1 MSSSYKFHTAC
12 FCTNSDNFNFT
23 SIIKQY
29 LLTSNCSDINYL
41 NDSHIDFKNKVLLD
55 NEKSLS
61 VHNSYYEISSFSKIN
76 SICNKA
82 ECLIIFFD
90 LEFNESLIELNKIL
104 KHIDGSSFSD
114 KKIFLIKIYTN
125 NNNIGSDLDEES
137 IKNCFSNFLMN
148 NYEILPTVNMDSS
161 DELVE
166 AIDKL
171 TQIAIEEKIGSND
184 WKNRDNSTSLGCS
197 II

>member
-1 MSSSYKFHTAC
+1 MKDSE
-12 FCTNSDNFNFT
+12 DNL
-23 SIIKQY
+23 IE
-29 LLTSNCSDINYL
+29 
-41 NDSHIDFKNKVLLD
+41 FKNKIVLE
-55 NEKSLS
+55 NEDEIL
-61 VHNSYYEISSFSKIN
+61 VHNTYYEISSFSE
-76 SICNKA
+76 SIQIFNKV

-114 KKIFLIKIYTN
+114 KKIFVIKIYTN
-125 NNNIGSDLDEES
+125 NNNIESNLDEES
-137 IKNCFSNFLMN
+137 IKNCFSNYSLN
-148 NYEILPTVNMDSS
+148 NYEIVSTVNMDSS

-171 TQIAIEEKIGSND
+171 TQIAIEEKIESND
-184 WKNRDNSTSLGCS
+184 WKNIDNSNSFGCS

>member
-41 NDSHIDFKNKVLLD
+41 NDSHIEFKNKVLLD
-55 NEKSLS
+55 NEKSIS
-61 VHNSYYEISSFSKIN
+61 VHNSYYEISSFSKIS

-104 KHIDGSSFSD
+104 KHIQGPTSEN

-125 NNNIGSDLDEES
+125 ESNIKRNLDEES
-137 IKNCFSNFLMN
+137 IKNCFSNYSLN
-148 NYEILPTVNMDSS
+148 SEIFTVNMDSS
-161 DELVE
+161 DELVGV
-166 AIDKL
+166 IDKL
-171 TQIAIEEKIGSND
+171 TQTTIQEKIDSSND
-184 WKNRDNSTSLGCS
+184 KNLGNSQSNCL

>member
-41 NDSHIDFKNKVLLD
+41 NDSHIEFKNKVLLD

-61 VHNSYYEISSFSKIN
+61 VHNSYYEISSFSKIS

-104 KHIDGSSFSD
+104 KHIQGPTSEN

-125 NNNIGSDLDEES
+125 ESNIKRNLDEES
-137 IKNCFSNFLMN
+137 IKNCFSNYSL
-148 NYEILPTVNMDSS
+148 NYEIFTVNLDSS
-161 DELVE
+161 DELVGV
-166 AIDKL
+166 IDKL
-171 TQIAIEEKIGSND
+171 TQTTIQEKIDSSND
-184 WKNRDNSTSLGCS
+184 KNLGNSQSNCL

>member
-1 MSSSYKFHTAC
+1 MFSSNKFHTAC

-29 LLTSNCSDINYL
+29 LLTADCSDMK
-41 NDSHIDFKNKVLLD
+41 DSEDNHIEFKNKIVLE
-55 NEKSLS
+55 NEDEIL
-61 VHNSYYEISSFSKIN
+61 VRNTYYEISSFSESVQIF
-76 SICNKA
+76 NKV
-82 ECLIIFFD
+82 ECFIIFFD

-137 IKNCFSNFLMN
+137 IKNCFSNYSLN
-148 NYEILPTVNMDSS
+148 SEIFTVNMDSS
-161 DELVE
+161 DELVGV
-166 AIDKL
+166 IDKL
-171 TQIAIEEKIGSND
+171 TQVTIQEKIDSSND
-184 WKNRDNSTSLGCS
+184 KNLGNSQSNCL

>member
-1 MSSSYKFHTAC
+1 MEC
-12 FCTNSDNFNFT
+12 F
-23 SIIKQY
+23 
-29 LLTSNCSDINYL
+29 
-41 NDSHIDFKNKVLLD
+41 
-55 NEKSLS
+55 
-61 VHNSYYEISSFSKIN
+61 
-76 SICNKA
+76 
-82 ECLIIFFD
+82 IIFFD

-104 KHIDGSSFSD
+104 KHIDASSFSD

-148 NYEILPTVNMDSS
+148 NYEILSTVNMDSS
-161 DELVE
+161 DELVV

-184 WKNRDNSTSLGCS
+184 WKNSDNSNSLGCS

>member
-1 MSSSYKFHTAC
+1 MSRTIKFHTAC
-12 FCTNSDNFNFT
+12 FSTNLNNFSLT

-29 LLTSNCSDINYL
+29 LLTADFSDMK
-41 NDSHIDFKNKVLLD
+41 DSEDNLIEFKNKIVLE
-55 NEKSLS
+55 NEDEIL
-61 VHNSYYEISSFSKIN
+61 VHNTYYEISSFSE
-76 SICNKA
+76 SIQIFNKV

-104 KHIDGSSFSD
+104 KHIDVSSFSD

-125 NNNIGSDLDEES
+125 NNNIESNLDEES
-137 IKNCFSNFLMN
+137 IKNCFSNYSLN
-148 NYEILPTVNMDSS
+148 NYEIVSTVNMDSS

-171 TQIAIEEKIGSND
+171 TQIAIEEKIESND
-184 WKNRDNSTSLGCS
+184 WKNIDNSNSFGCS

>member
-1 MSSSYKFHTAC
+1 MSRTIKFHTAC
-12 FCTNSDNFNFT
+12 FSTNLNNFSLT

-29 LLTSNCSDINYL
+29 LLTADFSDMK
-41 NDSHIDFKNKVLLD
+41 DSEDNLIEFKNKIVLE
-55 NEKSLS
+55 NEDEIL
-61 VHNSYYEISSFSKIN
+61 VHNTYYEISSFSE
-76 SICNKA
+76 SIQIFNKV

-114 KKIFLIKIYTN
+114 KKIFVIKIYTN
-125 NNNIGSDLDEES
+125 NNNIESNLDEES
-137 IKNCFSNFLMN
+137 IKNCFSNYSLN
-148 NYEILPTVNMDSS
+148 NYEIVSTVNMDSS

-171 TQIAIEEKIGSND
+171 TQIAIEEKIESND
-184 WKNRDNSTSLGCS
+184 WKNIDNSNSFGCS

>member
-1 MSSSYKFHTAC
+1 MSRTIKFHTAC
-12 FCTNSDNFNFT
+12 FSTNLNNFSLT

-29 LLTSNCSDINYL
+29 LLTADFSDMK
-41 NDSHIDFKNKVLLD
+41 DSEDNLIEFKNKIVLE
-55 NEKSLS
+55 NEDEIL
-61 VHNSYYEISSFSKIN
+61 VHNTYYEISSFSE
-76 SICNKA
+76 SIQIFNKV

-114 KKIFLIKIYTN
+114 KKIFVIKIYTN
-125 NNNIGSDLDEES
+125 NNNIESNLDEES
-137 IKNCFSNFLMN
+137 IKNCFSNYSLN
-148 NYEILPTVNMDSS
+148 NYEIISTVNMDSS

-171 TQIAIEEKIGSND
+171 TQIAIEEKIESND
-184 WKNRDNSTSLGCS
+184 WKNIDNSNSFGCS

>member
-12 FCTNSDNFNFT
+12 FSTNSDNFNFT

-29 LLTSNCSDINYL
+29 LLTANCFDINYL
-41 NDSHIDFKNKVLLD
+41 NDNHIEFKNKILLD
-55 NEKSLS
+55 NEKKIS

-76 SICNKA
+76 SICNIV

-104 KHIDGSSFSD
+104 KHIQGPTSEN

-125 NNNIGSDLDEES
+125 ESNIKQNLDEES
-137 IKNCFSNFLMN
+137 INNSFSNYYLN
-148 NYEILPTVNMDSS
+148 SEIFTVNMDSS
-161 DELVE
+161 DELVGV
-166 AIDKL
+166 IDKL
-171 TQIAIEEKIGSND
+171 TKITIQEKIDSNND
-184 WKNRDNSTSLGCS
+184 KNLGNSQSNCL

>member
-1 MSSSYKFHTAC
+1 MSRTIKFHTAC
-12 FCTNSDNFNFT
+12 FSTNLNNFSLT

-29 LLTSNCSDINYL
+29 LLTADFSDMK
-41 NDSHIDFKNKVLLD
+41 DSEDNLIEFKNKIVLE
-55 NEKSLS
+55 NEDEIL
-61 VHNSYYEISSFSKIN
+61 VHNTYYEISSFSE
-76 SICNKA
+76 SIQIFNKV

-104 KHIDGSSFSD
+104 KHIDVSSFSD
-114 KKIFLIKIYTN
+114 KKIFVIKIYTN
-125 NNNIGSDLDEES
+125 NNNIESNLDEES
-137 IKNCFSNFLMN
+137 IKNCFSNYSLN
-148 NYEILPTVNMDSS
+148 NYEIISTVNMDSS

-171 TQIAIEEKIGSND
+171 TQIAIEEKIESND
-184 WKNRDNSTSLGCS
+184 WKNIDNSNSFGCS

>member
-12 FCTNSDNFNFT
+12 FCTNSDNFNFA

-29 LLTSNCSDINYL
+29 LLTANCSDINYL
-41 NDSHIDFKNKVLLD
+41 NDSHIEFKNKVLLD

-76 SICNKA
+76 SVCNKA

-104 KHIDGSSFSD
+104 KHIQGPTSEN

-125 NNNIGSDLDEES
+125 ESNIKRNLDEES
-137 IKNCFSNFLMN
+137 IKNCFSNYSLN
-148 NYEILPTVNMDSS
+148 SEIFTVNMDSS
-161 DELVE
+161 DELVGV
-166 AIDKL
+166 IDKL
-171 TQIAIEEKIGSND
+171 TQVTIQEKIDSSND
-184 WKNRDNSTSLGCS
+184 KNLGNSQSNCL

>member
-1 MSSSYKFHTAC
+1 MSRTIKFHTAC
-12 FCTNSDNFNFT
+12 FSTNLNNFSLT

-29 LLTSNCSDINYL
+29 LLTADCSDM
-41 NDSHIDFKNKVLLD
+41 NDSEDNHIEFKNKIVLE
-55 NEKSLS
+55 NEDEIL
-61 VHNSYYEISSFSKIN
+61 VRNTYYEISSFSESVQIF
-76 SICNKA
+76 NKV
-82 ECLIIFFD
+82 ECFIIFFD

>member
-1 MSSSYKFHTAC
+1 MSRTIKFHTAC
-12 FCTNSDNFNFT
+12 FSTNLNNFSLT

-29 LLTSNCSDINYL
+29 LLTADFSDMK
-41 NDSHIDFKNKVLLD
+41 DSEDNLIEFKNKIVLE
-55 NEKSLS
+55 NEDEIL
-61 VHNSYYEISSFSKIN
+61 VHNTYYEISSFSE
-76 SICNKA
+76 SIQIFNKV

-90 LEFNESLIELNKIL
+90 LEFNESLIELNKIF

-114 KKIFLIKIYTN
+114 KKIFVIKIYTN
-125 NNNIGSDLDEES
+125 NNNIESNLDEES
-137 IKNCFSNFLMN
+137 IKNCFSNYSLN
-148 NYEILPTVNMDSS
+148 NYEIVSTVNMDSS

-171 TQIAIEEKIGSND
+171 TQIAIEEKIESND
-184 WKNRDNSTSLGCS
+184 WKNIDNSNSFGCS

>member
-104 KHIDGSSFSD
+104 KHIQGQTSEN

-125 NNNIGSDLDEES
+125 ESNIKRNLDEES
-137 IKNCFSNFLMN
+137 IKNCFT
-148 NYEILPTVNMDSS
+148 NYSLNSEIFTVNMDSS
-161 DELVE
+161 DELVGV
-166 AIDKL
+166 IDKL
-171 TQIAIEEKIGSND
+171 TQTTIQEKIDSSND
-184 WKNRDNSTSLGCS
+184 KNLGNSQSNCL

>member
-12 FCTNSDNFNFT
+12 FSTNSDNFNFT

-29 LLTSNCSDINYL
+29 LLTANCSDINYL
-41 NDSHIDFKNKVLLD
+41 NDNHIEFKNKILLD
-55 NEKSLS
+55 NEKKIS

-82 ECLIIFFD
+82 ECFIIFFD

-104 KHIDGSSFSD
+104 KHIQGPVSEN

-125 NNNIGSDLDEES
+125 ENNIKRNLDDEN
-137 IKNCFSNFLMN
+137 IKNSFSNYSLIPQIF
-148 NYEILPTVNMDSS
+148 TVNMDSS
-161 DELVE
+161 DELVGTIE
-166 AIDKL
+166 KL
-171 TQIAIEEKIGSND
+171 TKETIQEKVDGN
-184 WKNRDNSTSLGCS
+184 NFNFDNSQSHCL

>member
-1 MSSSYKFHTAC
+1 MSRTIKFHTAC
-12 FCTNSDNFNFT
+12 FSTNLNNFSLT

-29 LLTSNCSDINYL
+29 LLTADFSDMK
-41 NDSHIDFKNKVLLD
+41 DSEDNLIEFKNKIVLE
-55 NEKSLS
+55 NEDEIL
-61 VHNSYYEISSFSKIN
+61 VHNTYYEISSFSE
-76 SICNKA
+76 SIQIFNKV

-104 KHIDGSSFSD
+104 KHIDVSSFSD
-114 KKIFLIKIYTN
+114 KKIFVIKIYTN
-125 NNNIGSDLDEES
+125 NNNIESNLDEES
-137 IKNCFSNFLMN
+137 IKNCFSNYSLN
-148 NYEILPTVNMDSS
+148 NYEIVSTVNMDSS

-171 TQIAIEEKIGSND
+171 TQIAIEEKIESND
-184 WKNRDNSTSLGCS
+184 WKNIDNSNSFGCS